1 MKGRRGKMGAQWH
14 LFPKKRGNSLGVR
27 LWNWAVNAWPIDR
40 PDPETGDRNVGPD
53 RIPLPPP
60 PLLSDPLVDAVTSG
74 KSSDNGQKCR
84 QYFDRFVR
92 PFFSAHRPSKVC
104 AFRRKKFDGTKKSLN
119 RSINGREKKM
129 EIERAHRAC
138 ENFISQRT
146 GKDNKEEGEW
156 IYLTFGDL

>member
-1 MKGRRGKMGAQWH
+1 MHNGTCSRRNEEIPWGFACEIER
-14 LFPKKRGNSLGVR
+14 LTLDLSTVPIPKP
-27 LWNWAVNAWPIDR
+27 AT
-40 PDPETGDRNVGPD
+40 ETLT
-53 RIPLPPP
+53 RIEPPFP